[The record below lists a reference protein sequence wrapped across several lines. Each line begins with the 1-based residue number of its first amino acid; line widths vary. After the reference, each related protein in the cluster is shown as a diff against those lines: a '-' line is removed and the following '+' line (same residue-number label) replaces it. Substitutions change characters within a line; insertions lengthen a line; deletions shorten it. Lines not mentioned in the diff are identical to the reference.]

1 MLKRPLGNNTD
12 SKITQADIP
21 ADTQKEDTDQF
32 IEMAAEQLAI
42 LLWKTWLHEKSA
54 KGKENKKRNPH

>member
-42 LLWKTWLHEKSA
+42 LLWRTWLHTKNA
-54 KGKENKKRNPH
+54 QKTKNKKRNVH